1 MSQTETSQAEKS
13 EVDVIELMIRAWE
26 GRTLIIFTMVI
37 CLASS
42 LAWHLVVPNRFT
54 ANITVAATAK
64 WPYYEV
70 EQFLSFFNEK
80 MESQQSESPITS
92 ETMLKSFVSYF
103 NQRDA
108 LKAAI
113 VKHHESFKDGQL
125 QSDELLGSIALN
137 YQLLPKR
144 KSKEYMLTF
153 TTMNPTTSNQILKTT
168 FNSIHRIVRDDIK
181 KALIAFNGTYLLNQK
196 LEQEMLQASIKQRTS
211 QVVNIHDLKIQE
223 LKGQI
228 ALARHM
234 DISSGPLFSD
244 NQNLVFSTE
253 ELMQLGTFPRYLQGY
268 KILEEEL
275 RILQSTSIE
284 TLIEGDEEILA
295 LKQRLNVLQAME
307 GISSY
312 DTTLQNLAVMQDYF
326 VPIDVNLIDISYTR
340 QRSGLQ
346 LFAATGFLGFT
357 IGTILTL
364 LYQAIKVRLKSRN
377 EAAD

>member
-42 LAWHLVVPNRFT
+42 LAWQLVVPNRFT
-54 ANITVAATAK
+54 ANVTIAASAK

-70 EQFLSFFNEK
+70 EQFLRFFNK
-80 MESQQSESPITS
+80 KQESQQSESPITS
-92 ETMLKSFVSYF
+92 ENMLRSFVSYF
-103 NQRDA
+103 NQRDS

-113 VKHHESFKDGQL
+113 IKHHESFKDGQL

-168 FNSIHRIVRDDIK
+168 FESIHRTVRDDIK
-181 KALIAFNGTYLLNQK
+181 KALIAFKSTHLLNQK
-196 LEQEMLQASIKQRTS
+196 LEQETLQAKIKQRTS
-211 QVVNIHDLKIQE
+211 QVVNIHDLNIQE
-223 LKGQI
+223 LKEQI

-234 DISSGPLFSD
+234 DIPTGPPFSD

-295 LKQRLNVLQAME
+295 LKQRLNVQQAME
-307 GISSY
+307 GVSSY
-312 DTTLQNLAVMQDYF
+312 DTTLQKLAVMQDNF
-326 VPIDVNLIDISYTR
+326 VPIDVNLIDISYTS
-340 QRSGLQ
+340 QRRGLQ